1 MPASRLWHEQGACAA
16 TYKGEYMA
24 VQNADKVI
32 EAVKQVTQDINSYEQ
47 DFMGF
52 YKFIANS
59 IFQARERLEKLQS
72 IDLIA
77 IENLYQDYE
86 KLEDH
91 NLVLQKRERE
101 VVQVFI
107 FGDFEQDAEI
117 TWEMS
122 EILADFFV
130 EYLILPILNNVSY
143 DKFQAMPS
151 YFLEHI
157 KDGAIVYESKRSLHR
172 DSAEVHS

>member
-1 MPASRLWHEQGACAA
+1 MPASRLGHEQGACAA

-47 DFMGF
+47 DFLGF

-59 IFQARERLEKLQS
+59 ISQARERLEKLQS
-72 IDLIA
+72 LDLIA

-86 KLEDH
+86 QLEGH

-130 EYLILPILNNVSY
+130 EYLIVPILNNVSY

-157 KDGAIVYESKRSLHR
+157 KDGVIVYEAKRSLHR